1 MKMAASPAGL
11 SGSRVSRRRLSWQA
25 QALQARHGAPL
36 QAARQAL
43 AAARLQ
49 ASASAQD
56 HLAHATAQTVV
67 PRPHWPVL
75 ALRLL
80 LTAGPVLA
88 LLAAG
93 RPQLMAFW
101 QGLLAAWAA
110 ALQLPLQWQTV
121 QASAEAGG
129 GLRLIASALDDGTRL
144 PTLWGLGGTALAGLL
159 LWLGSARLPDA
170 WLPLRVLLRALLL
183 VQALA
188 LALVVLR
195 PAEFPYTLGS
205 HLSTLLNLGYGFLLA
220 VPLLLALGWGVL
232 ALPLWQRLLVPAALV
247 AWLAVL
253 MPHKALLQVWLLA
266 HSSVLFMP
274 VLFVALGPLLDLMV
288 FVALYGWL
296 LSLRPAQATAGST
309 RAGRQARAQVLVPAR
324 TGNVAAVPVRA
335 AGGGA

>member
-1 MKMAASPAGL
+1 MKMPTSTLP
-11 SGSRVSRRRLSWQA
+11 SSRLRGARPRLSLQA

-49 ASASAQD
+49 VPAAVQEP
-56 HLAHATAQTVV
+56 LAHAATRTVV
-67 PRPHWPVL
+67 PRPRWPVL

-88 LLAAG
+88 LLATG

-110 ALQLPLQWQTV
+110 ALQLPLQWQAV
-121 QASAEAGG
+121 HAEAGG

-144 PTLWGLGGTALAGLL
+144 PSLWGLGGTALAGLL

-232 ALPLWQRLLVPAALV
+232 ALPLWQRLLVPAAVV
-247 AWLAVL
+247 AWLALL
-253 MPHKALLQVWLLA
+253 MPLKALLQVWLLA

-296 LSLRPAQATAGST
+296 LSLRPAQAA
-309 RAGRQARAQVLVPAR
+309 V
-324 TGNVAAVPVRA
+324 TGD
-335 AGGGA
+335 GA

>member
-101 QGLLAAWAA
+101 QGLLAAWTA
-110 ALQLPLQWQTV
+110 ALQLPLQWQAV

-247 AWLAVL
+247 AWMAVL

-288 FVALYGWL
+288 FVAL
-296 LSLRPAQATAGST
+296 QAAAGST
-309 RAGRQARAQVLVPAR
+309 RAGRQARAQALVPAR
-324 TGNVAAVPVRA
+324 TGNAAAVPARA